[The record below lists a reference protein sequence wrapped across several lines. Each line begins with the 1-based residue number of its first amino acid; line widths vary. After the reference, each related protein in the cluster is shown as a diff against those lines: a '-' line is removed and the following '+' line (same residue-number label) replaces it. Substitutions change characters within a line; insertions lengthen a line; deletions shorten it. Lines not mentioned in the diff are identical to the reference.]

1 MVGGH
6 QGLGCNRQR
15 IGGGDQIGFVAHKEI
30 HDGDQNGAVFR
41 PALPEPGHGPVIIV
55 SGLRTAAERQ
65 TCERLLRGPN
75 ARLHVMLGAPLRTL
89 AAACEDET
97 DRRRLSEQM
106 ASASHIVVAG

>member
-41 PALPEPGHGPVIIV
+41 PALPEPGTQGV
-55 SGLRTAAERQ
+55 GRQAGERHQ
-65 TCERLLRGPN
+65 PFGMILVAQYPTKRGQ
-75 ARLHVMLGAPLRTL
+75 RQRFGIE
-89 AAACEDET
+89 C
-97 DRRRLSEQM
+97 
-106 ASASHIVVAG
+106 GF